1 MKKSLVEIYAMVICF
16 IMALVFFVSFIIV
29 VVNYVEYRN
38 PAMAVSDYYD
48 IEKYSSND
56 EYTRYWKKDK
66 LAKYTDDAITAERE
80 AGFERVLN
88 AERLKA
94 KKYILYSIVMLFVA
108 TVFFVIHWMLAAK
121 WRAKT
126 A

>member
-16 IMALVFFVSFIIV
+16 IMAFVFFVSFIIV
-29 VVNYVEYRN
+29 VVNYIEYHN
-38 PAMAVSDYYD
+38 PALTVSDYYD

-66 LAKYTDDAITAERE
+66 LAKYTDDEITAERE

-94 KKYILYSIVMLFVA
+94 KKNILPSSVILFVA
-108 TVFFVIHWMLAAK
+108 TAFFVIHWILAAK